1 MSVLDWI
8 AAAFAFILLAIPL
21 YWFILH
27 PFASFWRTKPVQL
40 AFAVAATVAWGI
52 SLLVML
58 ALGSRPFAISDPPFV
73 FKILGVV
80 LLLGEVLMMRQVLSA
95 MGPERLAGKME
106 LSGMRELQVSGV
118 YAYVR
123 HPSYA
128 GMMGAMLGVCL
139 LAWSAEMWVLG
150 IIWFLAM
157 RLMIALEERELIARF
172 GEQYVEYQRKVP
184 AFLPYRF

>member
-1 MSVLDWI
+1 
-8 AAAFAFILLAIPL
+8 
-21 YWFILH
+21 
-27 PFASFWRTKPVQL
+27 
-40 AFAVAATVAWGI
+40 
-52 SLLVML
+52 
-58 ALGSRPFAISDPPFV
+58 
-73 FKILGVV
+73 
-80 LLLGEVLMMRQVLSA
+80 MMRQVLSA

-184 AFLPYRF
+184 AFLPYRSKCLVRRDDVRLRRLP